1 MITEIITGNFTATIS
16 GELNEA
22 NEIQVG
28 SEENPKTATVR
39 EVVDESGITYIVQ
52 RDGLSAV
59 YKGLLDKGQKRNTLD
74 FSTETAKKFE
84 TALTKALSGYGDF
97 KVEVTEHV
105 PTAEASPMVRATAL
119 IDTMLANAD
128 LESAYRLAFGAQG
141 LANADSADRDALVAF
156 AHANGLGIQ
165 PPRKAKS

>member
-1 MITEIITGNFTATIS
+1 MITEIITGNFTAKIE
-16 GELNEA
+16 GDLNEDA
-22 NEIQVG
+22 EIQVG
-28 SEENPKTATVR
+28 SEENPRTASVR

-59 YKGLLDKGQKRNTLD
+59 YKGLLDKGQKRNTLA
-74 FSTETAKKFE
+74 FSDETGAKFK
-84 TALTKALSGYGDF
+84 TALEKALAGYGDF
-97 KVEVTEHV
+97 KVEVSEHV

-128 LESAYRLAFGAQG
+128 LEQAYRLAFGAQG
-141 LANADSADRDALVAF
+141 LKNADSANRDELVAF

-165 PPRKAKS
+165 PPRAKKA